1 MHLGYYLRFSVFT
14 HFFQL
19 MHVCFLCISQ
29 YISHFPYPLADRK
42 PTTAR
47 LIHCFFC
54 FFSSPSVTPFV
65 DFTFFATP
73 HTTTAY
79 SHTRFS
85 TLQPHLPVDSAR
97 PPAIDDCQNVAQG
110 FNWTPS
116 YRGVCGDTS
125 VLAAVFD
132 FSFLALLHFRN
143 GMRLK
148 FSSVSKQA

>member
-1 MHLGYYLRFSVFT
+1 MCVSYASPNTFLISHTRWRIGNRLLRALYTVFSVF
-14 HFFQL
+14 
-19 MHVCFLCISQ
+19 
-29 YISHFPYPLADRK
+29 FPSL
-42 PTTAR
+42 
-47 LIHCFFC
+47 
-54 FFSSPSVTPFV
+54 SVTPFV

-110 FNWTPS
+110 FNWTLS